1 MTILAYEGANEKQI
15 QSNKYS
21 FEGQPNSNLT
31 QVTSILQMTSP
42 YSAFE
47 HLPYLILLPPVQFKY
62 AFTIW
67 TFNIISL
74 TSFL

>member
-21 FEGQPNSNLT
+21 FEGQPDSNLT

-47 HLPYLILLPPVQFKY
+47 HLPVPELYTSLKTFTSSLLCLERFCLIS
-62 AFTIW
+62 A
-67 TFNIISL
+67 
-74 TSFL
+74 